1 MQTQDCQNQI
11 SVTDLQTLDPEDS
24 TLKKR
29 EQSFSLYFFLFEL
42 VCLVIY
48 FPHEQQI
55 KGAFDTT

>member
-29 EQSFSLYFFLFEL
+29 EESFSLYFFFKL